1 MMGGQRGGW
10 DEANRGSERE
20 RTKNLH
26 PELTYMTKMLFLLYI
41 YIYTITKQKM
51 NGKSHCLAENLL
63 ALSVRNYH
71 AAAVPVGSRH
81 N

>member
-1 MMGGQRGGW
+1 
-10 DEANRGSERE
+10 
-20 RTKNLH
+20 
-26 PELTYMTKMLFLLYI
+26 MTKMLFLLYI